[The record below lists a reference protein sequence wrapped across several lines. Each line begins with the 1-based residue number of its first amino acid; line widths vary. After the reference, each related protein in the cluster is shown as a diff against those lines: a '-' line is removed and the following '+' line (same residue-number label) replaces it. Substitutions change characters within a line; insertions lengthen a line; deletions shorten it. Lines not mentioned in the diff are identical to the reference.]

1 MSSISKK
8 GKNSIFAML
17 ITLIIVMAISFGI
30 IYAVTTFVGIGLMTL
45 IGFEYNSIPA
55 VFLFFFIFVCFT
67 ILLDFISTSILDF
80 VRFKG
85 RIPESFYKV
94 LEFFV
99 EVVLVLLGLLVVDSI
114 MKSISIPFRTKI
126 LFSVLL
132 YVFTS
137 SIEYMFSKDN
147 NEN

>member
-55 VFLFFFIFVCFT
+55 VFLFFFIFVWFT
-67 ILLDFISTSILDF
+67 IPLDFISTSILDF

-137 SIEYMFSKDN
+137 SIEYMFSKDKN
-147 NEN
+147 

>member
-17 ITLIIVMAISFGI
+17 ITLIIVMTISFGI

-45 IGFEYNSIPA
+45 IGFEYYSIPA

-67 ILLDFISTSILDF
+67 IPLDFISTSILDF

>member
-1 MSSISKK
+1 MVSSISKK
-8 GKNSIFAML
+8 NKNSAFAML
-17 ITLIIVMAISFGI
+17 ITLIIVMAISFGV

-67 ILLDFISTSILDF
+67 IPLDFISTSILDF
-80 VRFKG
+80 VHFKG

-94 LEFFV
+94 LEFLV
-99 EVVLVLLGLLVVDSI
+99 EFVLVLLGLLVVDSI
-114 MKSISIPFRTKI
+114 MKSISIPFRTKV

-137 SIEYMFSKDN
+137 SIEYMFLKDKN
-147 NEN
+147 